1 MFRSDK
7 YVDWRAYDLELHK
20 SSVLQFLDQ
29 AGITGRYD
37 VNVTLVGHNWG
48 MLLGATLIKGS
59 FEKKYPYNL

>member
-37 VNVTLVGHNWG
+37 VNVTLVGHNW
-48 MLLGATLIKGS
+48 T
-59 FEKKYPYNL
+59 